1 MIQTQL
7 FGSIE
12 VVQEQ
17 LLTMPEGL
25 FGFPECRG
33 FALLP
38 AEREGFFWLQSTEHS
53 SLAFLLVDPFIYF
66 DGYTVDLTGQVL
78 QRLDTSDP
86 ASVNVF
92 AIVTLPGASG
102 DATANLQGPVVLN
115 VAKRQGFQA
124 VLQDSEYGTRE
135 RIRQERMATH

>member
-1 MIQTQL
+1 L
-7 FGSIE
+7 FGC
-12 VVQEQ
+12 
-17 LLTMPEGL
+17 
-25 FGFPECRG
+25 PECRG

-66 DGYTVDLTGQVL
+66 EGYTVDLTGQVL
-78 QRLDTSDP
+78 QRLDTNDP

-92 AIVTLPGASG
+92 AIVTLPGATG